1 MVYAYLLFQV
11 AIKIIDKK
19 KALQDSYVHKNF
31 RREAKL
37 LQMVHHPNILQLLE
51 VVETDNSYYL
61 ITELCSGECAP
72 VYERLALSLCLS
84 LSETHLRSLAH

>member
-1 MVYAYLLFQV
+1 MCGCLQV
-11 AIKIIDKK
+11 AVKIIDKK
-19 KALQDSYVHKNF
+19 KAQQDSYVNKNF

-61 ITELCSGECAP
+61 ITELCSGESVDTAAEN
-72 VYERLALSLCLS
+72 VYFMPKTFL
-84 LSETHLRSLAH
+84 